1 MSRSIAQRLR
11 DAAQSLSTERVSVA
25 TLADAHGP
33 ALHGSL
39 LLLMAVPSL
48 LPVPGA
54 GTVMG
59 LGIAALALAMLQGRD
74 EAPLPR
80 RVAELEMSQR
90 WARRVLGLMA
100 TLYGWAECCSRE
112 RLGHLAPDRPG
123 VWLALV
129 LAVMAL
135 ILVLPI
141 PFGNILPALAVAVIG
156 LGLVFRDGLV
166 VMLGTVMAG
175 LTLAL
180 TSAALFAVAVQLQGW
195 VGDWLT

>member
-1 MSRSIAQRLR
+1 MTRSISQRLR
-11 DAAQSLSTERVSVA
+11 EAAESLSTERVSVA

-74 EAPLPR
+74 DAPLPR
-80 RVAELEMSQR
+80 RVAELEMSQH

-100 TLYGWAECCSRE
+100 TIYGLAERWSCE
-112 RLGHLAPDRPG
+112 RLAHLAPVRPTA
-123 VWLALV
+123 WLALV
-129 LAVMAL
+129 LAVMAA

-141 PFGNILPALAVAVIG
+141 PFGNILPALAVATIG
-156 LGLVFRDGLV
+156 LGLAFRDGLV
-166 VMLGTVMAG
+166 VVVGTVMAG
-175 LTLAL
+175 LTLLL
-180 TSAALFAVAVQLQGW
+180 TSAALFALATQLQVW
-195 VGDWLT
+195 VVDWMS